1 MGYSICYVSNLT
13 SIIQR
18 MPQFQREFLTR
29 CPWSSVVPAHSHWL
43 ATSLHSSLVLLLQ
56 LMVCLVTIS
65 SPSQGQYFDWYP
77 YPVLQSA
84 SYSSCLEPLR
94 PAEGGLSVFS
104 NRRQQKH
111 GRWERTVSHTIIHQW
126 DIHTLWV
133 KTNNPARL
141 KLAGDS

>member
-1 MGYSICYVSNLT
+1 MGYSICFHPMKNAT
-13 SIIQR
+13 
-18 MPQFQREFLTR
+18 
-29 CPWSSVVPAHSHWL
+29 VPARVLDKMSLVIGGPVHSHWL
-43 ATSLHSSLVLLLQ
+43 ATSLHSSLVPLLQ

-84 SYSSCLEPLR
+84 PYSSCLEPLR

-133 KTNNPARL
+133 KTNNPARI